1 MPGQDSG
8 SCSACGPDDVTSDG
22 SCFKAPSGSHNCDI
36 TLDAGDFYSCK
47 FSGWG
52 SDSQRCFA
60 APPAN
65 YCVKRVCTYQGGTKS
80 CSAFVPATNAPFCIG
95 DPSLPAIDH
104 AVIMYTC
111 CDHNLLSF
119 TGFCGGPTTPCVVRA
134 SGRGVCPTPQ
144 TDEYLVGAENLAGT
158 SWSLPKAVTCSSIPT
173 PSEPA
178 KYEIP
183 SSCTALV
190 SGASCE
196 VSCGNGYAKEGSG
209 GTFTC
214 QNGLSESPSGELP
227 NCVALPSGIHV
238 VQAPLASTTTTTT
251 TSLPTRCAVCSTI
264 GDWQDS
270 RYASCRAWGDPHI
283 TESWRSNAPQR
294 FDHQGTGVYKW
305 ATSNHCGGDF
315 ELQTFQCQYR
325 GGRNAVITAVAA
337 RLNGGDR
344 VFVSERTVTHSG
356 DPAVDPSDAIHVD
369 KQGVNVNSDDQCV
382 FFSVNTKNLNSN
394 PGFLHNLKIKVLA
407 EDAAAEGV
415 CGADKDQ
422 LRNSYV
428 DPNGGQMLFTSAE
441 HSALC
446 AQCTGSG
453 SEIPRGCAT
462 GGGGAPATF
471 SPDCEFLAPLTG
483 LDQEC
488 TATDDARFGTFQ
500 DNGQNCVAYAVLNR
514 KKSCDDFCEE
524 RGSVC
529 VTAKSDRGQCV
540 LWGSRATGH
549 TLPCSRG
556 RMYDAICVC
565 KKPDIPVPGETA
577 LEVCQTNNLD
587 LARGTPDSP
596 ARLRGE
602 LGYLV
607 KAIWAASISRQFLDL
622 NHLGWAGRHV
632 AASSGTRTAESTCR
646 AGNPALATAVFPM
659 RSLETDAVVTPEEDG
674 LDRMLQERRGS

>member
-1 MPGQDSG
+1 MAMACLSPITTAQVESANGRESWLIRGIQPDQQGDCGLFTRLGKKCGATCREGEFGQGQVHCVGGGGGNPNSLQVPSGRFKAETGFDCIPQVSDSMFPAPVITALTPVGDAIRVAATVTRDPNTVRSPIQQLTIRSVSGAMSCSVDRTGMSLSRTQVNDVPDLPDISIRRLSIDSEGFFVPANLSGSAASASSRRLVVADTCGTDFNGVNECMPGQDSG

-356 DPAVDPSDAIHVD
+356 DPA
-369 KQGVNVNSDDQCV
+369 
-382 FFSVNTKNLNSN
+382 
-394 PGFLHNLKIKVLA
+394 
-407 EDAAAEGV
+407 GV
-415 CGADKDQ
+415 C
-422 LRNSYV
+422 S
-428 DPNGGQMLFTSAE
+428 
-441 HSALC
+441 
-446 AQCTGSG
+446 
-453 SEIPRGCAT
+453 
-462 GGGGAPATF
+462 
-471 SPDCEFLAPLTG
+471 
-483 LDQEC
+483 
-488 TATDDARFGTFQ
+488 
-500 DNGQNCVAYAVLNR
+500 
-514 KKSCDDFCEE
+514 
-524 RGSVC
+524 
-529 VTAKSDRGQCV
+529 
-540 LWGSRATGH
+540 
-549 TLPCSRG
+549 
-556 RMYDAICVC
+556 
-565 KKPDIPVPGETA
+565 
-577 LEVCQTNNLD
+577 
-587 LARGTPDSP
+587 
-596 ARLRGE
+596 
-602 LGYLV
+602 
-607 KAIWAASISRQFLDL
+607 
-622 NHLGWAGRHV
+622 
-632 AASSGTRTAESTCR
+632 
-646 AGNPALATAVFPM
+646 
-659 RSLETDAVVTPEEDG
+659 
-674 LDRMLQERRGS
+674 